1 LNFSSNVINC
11 GCTYEIIA
19 GDYRDYEEMTNQLS
33 EERLN
38 ELGKTYSKKYSEDK
52 KYSMKEYSRDGDLVN
67 ECLRYHDG
75 KWNNILEAKYGIN
88 ESQYKNM
95 VKNLDNSQVKLVED
109 TTLFRGF
116 KDNVNDFYLSQPI
129 EHNGFAST
137 SFDRGVAK
145 FHATEKGTVLQ
156 IDAPKGTKGVYIRQN
171 SLRPEEV
178 EFLLPRGTLLEVYK
192 INRSDG
198 VVHCALKYL

>member
-1 LNFSSNVINC
+1 
-11 GCTYEIIA
+11 
-19 GDYRDYEEMTNQLS
+19 MTNQLS

-38 ELGKTYSKKYSEDK
+38 ELDKTYSKKYSEDK
-52 KYSMKEYSRDGDLVN
+52 KISMEDYSDNSNVVN

-75 KWNNILEAKYGIN
+75 KWNNDLESKYGIN

-109 TTLFRGF
+109 TTLLRGV
-116 KDNVNDFYLSQPI
+116 KNDVNSFSIGQTIPDTGYS
-129 EHNGFAST
+129 ST

-145 FHATEKGTVLQ
+145 FHATENGTVLQ

-192 INRSDG
+192 INKSNG